1 MFKSKMR
8 EIYRDEFWKQLQL
21 WSKKF
26 APCTILEIGG
36 GTGDGSTTSFFEA
49 VALGS
54 RVFSI
59 EGRKDRYEKLRKKP
73 VIALYGCSVAAED
86 YMSEQEVI
94 DFYHATQTKL
104 NDNSLE
110 TVLGW
115 RKEELETLAKLP
127 HSLVRDITA
136 DFVFIDGSPFSG
148 EKEFHYSV
156 EINNRAKVVALDDT
170 NDIKNLSNYLKLKAS
185 NNWEMVWEDF
195 SLRNGAAI
203 FVKK

>member
-1 MFKSKMR
+1 MR
-8 EIYRDEFWKQLQL
+8 EIYRDEFWKQLQF
-21 WSKKF
+21 WSKKY

-49 VALGS
+49 VGLGS

-59 EGRKDRYEKLRKKP
+59 EGRKERFEKLRKKP
-73 VIALYGCSVAAED
+73 IIALYGCSVSADD
-86 YMSEQEVI
+86 YMSEQDVI
-94 DFYHATQTKL
+94 DFYTNSQTKL

-115 RKEELETLAKLP
+115 RSEELETL
-127 HSLVRDITA
+127 RDIPQSLAKDIVA

-148 EKEFHYSV
+148 EKEFYYSV
-156 EINNRAKVVALDDT
+156 EMNQRAKVVALDDT
-170 NDIKNLSNYLKLKAS
+170 NDIKNFSNYLKLKKS
-185 NNWEMVWEDF
+185 DKWEMVWEDF